1 MHRHAIE
8 YSRLIHNKSITV
20 KYNTI
25 LHHNYNTNNSPYS
38 YDVLFLY
45 MSIYVAKT
53 LCCIYVLFSNNF
65 NNNEDREF
73 TAKTN
78 FIFNK

>member
-8 YSRLIHNKSITV
+8 CSRLIHNKSV

-38 YDVLFLY
+38 YHIIVHTVTTVY
-45 MSIYVAKT
+45 HKKIGNQRRQGYCYV
-53 LCCIYVLFSNNF
+53 CHWMFS
-65 NNNEDREF
+65 
-73 TAKTN
+73 T
-78 FIFNK
+78 

>member
-25 LHHNYNTNNSPYS
+25 LHHNYNTNNNPYS
-38 YDVLFLY
+38 YHRY
-45 MSIYVAKT
+45 T
-53 LCCIYVLFSNNF
+53 LLVVNGICYIS
-65 NNNEDREF
+65 E
-73 TAKTN
+73 
-78 FIFNK
+78 I

>member
-53 LCCIYVLFSNNF
+53 YVFCFPIIS
-65 NNNEDREF
+65 
-73 TAKTN
+73 TIMKTGSLLQRQID